1 MENNNTARVPGQLE
15 PEDDRQS
22 ESLEEVNVEQVLAQY
37 DRESNYR
44 RYDGLWKWI
53 VSLIAITFSLFQL
66 YTAIFEC

>member
-44 RYDGLWKWI
+44 RYDGLWKWR
-53 VSLIAITFSLFQL
+53 
-66 YTAIFEC
+66 